1 MGRYRS
7 KQGGEHF
14 LCLVHTSYTEH
25 IVHRKFIVHRKH
37 IAHRTRIIHC
47 LQAQYVEQR
56 THKTQIVQTIV
67 GIELTGVPGPGIMFI
82 FWLPIGLRA
91 DPRDLQPGEN
101 ALCLGFNSLSSQHH
115 RIPQFLQYPN
125 IARIL
130 ISATSQVSSSN
141 VSTVSPNHMYM
152 NSHFI

>member
-1 MGRYRS
+1 MRAQMGRYRS

-67 GIELTGVPGPGIMFI
+67 GIEPTGVPGPGLRFI
-82 FWLPIGLRA
+82 FWRLIVLRA
-91 DPRDLQPGEN
+91 NPRDLQPGVN
-101 ALCLGFNSLSSQHH
+101 ALCLGSNSPSSQHH

-125 IARIL
+125 NARIL
-130 ISATSQVSSSN
+130 ISATSLVSSSKLFLL
-141 VSTVSPNHMYM
+141 STVSS
-152 NSHFI
+152 SH